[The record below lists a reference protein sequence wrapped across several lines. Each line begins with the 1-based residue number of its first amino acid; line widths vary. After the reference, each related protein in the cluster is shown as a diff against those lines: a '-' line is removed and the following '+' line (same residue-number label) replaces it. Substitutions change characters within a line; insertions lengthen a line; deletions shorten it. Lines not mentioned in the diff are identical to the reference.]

1 MMLDFLSQLL
11 FLRIWRA
18 KTSKLGNLKRAL
30 YGLNKQDV
38 MNARGVIKLRLAI
51 HLAGAGAGSGSPIV
65 ENVKT
70 LRCGN
75 VTMRRFRLW
84 LIAQWHLRRSRS
96 LSQNRD
102 FVTSPY
108 PQTKTLNV
116 ITLIGASLD
125 KTLCYFVS
133 GSSIT
138 VRSFDSHVLSKLSAN
153 I

>member
-70 LRCGN
+70 LTQ
-75 VTMRRFRLW
+75 V
-84 LIAQWHLRRSRS
+84 
-96 LSQNRD
+96 
-102 FVTSPY
+102 
-108 PQTKTLNV
+108 
-116 ITLIGASLD
+116 
-125 KTLCYFVS
+125 
-133 GSSIT
+133 
-138 VRSFDSHVLSKLSAN
+138 
-153 I
+153 

>member
-51 HLAGAGAGSGSPIV
+51 HLAGAGAGSDSPIV
-65 ENVKT
+65 ENFKT

-84 LIAQWHLRRSRS
+84 LIAQ
-96 LSQNRD
+96 
-102 FVTSPY
+102 
-108 PQTKTLNV
+108 
-116 ITLIGASLD
+116 
-125 KTLCYFVS
+125 
-133 GSSIT
+133 
-138 VRSFDSHVLSKLSAN
+138 
-153 I
+153 